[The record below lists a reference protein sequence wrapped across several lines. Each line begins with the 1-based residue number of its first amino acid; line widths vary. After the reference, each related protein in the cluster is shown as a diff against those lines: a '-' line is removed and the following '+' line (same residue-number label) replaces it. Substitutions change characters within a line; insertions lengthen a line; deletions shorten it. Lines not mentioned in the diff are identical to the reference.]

1 MLKKKASANSK
12 QNYNRGYV
20 REVRRWSAKPFTRVQ
35 IPLPSPTIGVKMENN
50 IDINQYIQ
58 FDEKVCDMII
68 YINKNKFLADALEYL
83 QNDNQDYQ
91 IIVEE

>member
-1 MLKKKASANSK
+1 MTIKKIYKDDHDK
-12 QNYNRGYV
+12 
-20 REVRRWSAKPFTRVQ
+20 F
-35 IPLPSPTIGVKMENN
+35 MENN

-68 YINKNKFLADALEYL
+68 YFNKNKFIADALEYL

-91 IIVEE
+91 IIVEDENETKNERPKDQMVLDLR

>member
-1 MLKKKASANSK
+1 MKDDFDK
-12 QNYNRGYV
+12 
-20 REVRRWSAKPFTRVQ
+20 F
-35 IPLPSPTIGVKMENN
+35 MENN

-58 FDEKVCDMII
+58 YDEKVCDMII
-68 YINKNKFLADALEYL
+68 YFNKNKFLADALEYL

>member
-1 MLKKKASANSK
+1 
-12 QNYNRGYV
+12 
-20 REVRRWSAKPFTRVQ
+20 
-35 IPLPSPTIGVKMENN
+35 MENN

-58 FDEKVCDMII
+58 FDERVCDMII
-68 YINKNKFLADALEYL
+68 YFNREKFLSDALEYL

>member
-1 MLKKKASANSK
+1 MM
-12 QNYNRGYV
+12 
-20 REVRRWSAKPFTRVQ
+20 RVGDNDK
-35 IPLPSPTIGVKMENN
+35 SMENN

-68 YINKNKFLADALEYL
+68 YFNKNKFLEDALEYL
-83 QNDNQDYQ
+83 QNENLDYQ

>member
-1 MLKKKASANSK
+1 MKKGE
-12 QNYNRGYV
+12 YNDNQKTY
-20 REVRRWSAKPFTRVQ
+20 KDDHDKF
-35 IPLPSPTIGVKMENN
+35 MENN

-68 YINKNKFLADALEYL
+68 YFNKNKFIADALEYL

-91 IIVEE
+91 IIVEDENKNERPDNNRSIDQMVFKNFR

>member
-1 MLKKKASANSK
+1 MKDSFDK
-12 QNYNRGYV
+12 
-20 REVRRWSAKPFTRVQ
+20 F
-35 IPLPSPTIGVKMENN
+35 MENN

-58 FDEKVCDMII
+58 YDEKVCDMII
-68 YINKNKFLADALEYL
+68 YFNKNKFLADALEYL

>member
-1 MLKKKASANSK
+1 MKDDFDK
-12 QNYNRGYV
+12 
-20 REVRRWSAKPFTRVQ
+20 F
-35 IPLPSPTIGVKMENN
+35 MENN

-68 YINKNKFLADALEYL
+68 YFNKNKFLADALEYL

-91 IIVEE
+91 IIVED